1 MVGRR
6 ISALRKR
13 AFTLIEVLVVITI
26 VAVLAALLM
35 PALGAAKERA
45 RMVYCMNNL
54 KQLTLANLIYAE
66 DSRRMMCTANDYL
79 TTTPPGWLLGPNV
92 PTVVTNSIL
101 IQRKLINDKALF
113 KCPSDRGIRL
123 DAQAVKPALFSYA
136 RNGEVLG
143 LYPDAASQVSL
154 NVDTVPYPAKT
165 TMLMELH
172 DAHPFN
178 DGTTMRWPGDWITNR
193 HLGMGGMSFFD
204 GHVVMLSASAY
215 NNLAP
220 DDRVEL
226 YLFPDD

>member
-1 MVGRR
+1 V
-6 ISALRKR
+6 LRAR

-35 PALGAAKERA
+35 PALSAAKERA

-66 DSRRMMCTANDYL
+66 DNNRMMCTANDFL
-79 TTTPPGWLLGPNV
+79 TTTPPGWLLGPSV

-101 IQRKLINDKALF
+101 IQRRLIHDKALF
-113 KCPSDRGIRL
+113 KCPSDKGIRY
-123 DAQAVKPALFSYA
+123 DPQAVTPPLFSYA

-143 LYPDAASQVSL
+143 MYPDAASQVSL
-154 NVDTVPYPAKT
+154 NVDTVPYPSKT
-165 TMLMELH
+165 MMLMELH
-172 DAHPFN
+172 DSHPFN
-178 DGTTMRWPGDWITNR
+178 DGSTMRWPGDWITGR

-204 GHVVMLSASAY
+204 GHVVMLKASSY

-220 DDRVEL
+220 DDRVDQ
-226 YLFPDD
+226 YLFPTN